1 MNLIKEDIQSILPDL
16 TWEDFTQEG
25 NVYVI
30 NKYSPEFD
38 DEDKRNRYLHLRD
51 KYPADYA
58 SALESKLP
66 EGAELLLYDHL
77 TMKLMAIRPSDR
89 PNAANLLN

>member
-25 NVYVI
+25 NAYVI
-30 NKYSPEFD
+30 NNYSPKFD

-51 KYPADYA
+51 KYPSDYA
-58 SALESKLP
+58 SALVSKLP
-66 EGAELLLYDHL
+66 EGAELLVYDHL
-77 TMKLMAIRPSDR
+77 TMKLIVTRPID
-89 PNAANLLN
+89 

>member
-38 DEDKRNRYLHLRD
+38 DEDKRNRYLYLRD

-66 EGAELLLYDHL
+66 EGATLLVYDHL
-77 TMKLMAIRPSDR
+77 TLQLFVSRST
-89 PNAANLLN
+89 N